1 MLTNEV
7 IIVSETAV
15 GWKIKMFRKLRG
27 LTQSQLA
34 EKSGVATISIR
45 QYETGKR
52 QPRIEQLQKIADAL
66 DVLITQ
72 LVDFTETD
80 LEEVLN
86 DDPEMPH
93 KMAEATA
100 GGLNLYLH
108 EKELLEQAKQ
118 EGAPEEKI
126 AEIEERCQ
134 KLLRKLLDVSTLAVI
149 GKQEDRIIETFLLD
163 YFHQLNV
170 EGQDVAIKRVAELTE
185 IPRYQKQPEPMS
197 QEEEKK

>member
-1 MLTNEV
+1 M
-7 IIVSETAV
+7 
-15 GWKIKMFRKLRG
+15 
-27 LTQSQLA
+27 
-34 EKSGVATISIR
+34 
-45 QYETGKR
+45 
-52 QPRIEQLQKIADAL
+52 ADL
-66 DVLITQ
+66 
-72 LVDFTETD
+72 
-80 LEEVLN
+80 
-86 DDPEMPH
+86 
-93 KMAEATA
+93 MAN
-100 GGLNLYLH
+100 GLNLYLH

-197 QEEEKK
+197 QEEKK